1 MRTIMVICVLLII
14 LLLQACGTTVGKL
27 NPALTSK
34 IPAPKLKGPTYNDAI
49 VLGVESRAVI
59 KRFNCR
65 TYLQR
70 REQLPTNCK

>member
-49 VLGVESRAVI
+49 VLGVECLAVVD
-59 KRFNCR
+59 RYGCR
-65 TYLQR
+65 TYLLR
-70 REQLPTNCK
+70 KESLPDKCK